1 MTLRFEQTAQD
12 YIDFSFYLLW
22 EAEDKKWSRLLTRFL
37 PLAIILFVV
46 LINLSNLKYFFST
59 AVVFIAIGI
68 LCAVAGPRI
77 IQLGNRM
84 RVRKMLLDPANF
96 VLLGQ
101 RTLTF
106 GPEVLTIETPDS
118 KAVVQFNA
126 FKQLVETGAYF
137 YLFLG
142 VNQPI
147 IVPKTAFESQ
157 EQIVELRTLL
167 QL

>member
-12 YIDFSFYLLW
+12 YIDFSFYMLW

-37 PLAIILFVV
+37 PLGIILFVV
-46 LINLSNLKYFFST
+46 LINISNLRYFFST

-68 LCAVAGPRI
+68 LCAVAGPRVI
-77 IQLGNRM
+77 LLGNRM
-84 RVRKMLLDPANF
+84 RVRKMLLDPSNL

-101 RTLTF
+101 RTLNF

-118 KAVVQFNA
+118 KAVVELNA
-126 FKQLVETGAYF
+126 FKNIVETGAYF

-147 IVPKTAFESQ
+147 IVPKTAFENQ
-157 EQIVELRTLL
+157 EQIVALRGLL
-167 QL
+167 KR